1 MKHTIK
7 ELGDCRIEITVDV
20 DPTVWEAA
28 QQKALNKA
36 LSTVS
41 IKGFR
46 PGKAPKAMAMA
57 HVDPSRVMNAALD
70 EVLTPAYASV
80 LNEEHIQP
88 FNRPSVNVSKVT
100 DKELTLVFTVTT
112 MPKVTLGAYTGIEE
126 KRAVVPVSEEEIA
139 DSISQRLAAAAE
151 LSVVEREAKEGDTV
165 VLDFKGFVNGEAFDG
180 GEAENYSLELGSHSF
195 VPGFEEALVGVK
207 AGDEKEV
214 NITFPEQYVAELAG
228 KEAVFHCHI
237 HEVKEKSV
245 PALTEEAVA
254 DLGIEGVKTVEELK
268 EHEKKALLEKKT
280 NSANA
285 AYYDSIVSKIVAASH
300 VEIAS
305 EIIESDV
312 AAREEQTKKQ
322 IESNGLTFKQYLE
335 ITGQTEE
342 QMKENLRKGSEQNLK
357 TFLVLQ
363 AIASKEHMV
372 VDDAELNVEL
382 SKMAEQYKMKIE
394 DIRKALG
401 NSLETFREN
410 LQNRKIQEFL
420 LANNGENAKKEA
432 AVVAEKA
439 EEEPEEENPAPKK
452 SAPKKTTAK
461 KSTTKKSADTKAE

>member
-1 MKHTIK
+1 M
-7 ELGDCRIEITVDV
+7 
-20 DPTVWEAA
+20 
-28 QQKALNKA
+28 
-36 LSTVS
+36 
-41 IKGFR
+41 
-46 PGKAPKAMAMA
+46 
-57 HVDPSRVMNAALD
+57 
-70 EVLTPAYASV
+70 
-80 LNEEHIQP
+80 
-88 FNRPSVNVSKVT
+88 
-100 DKELTLVFTVTT
+100 
-112 MPKVTLGAYTGIEE
+112 
-126 KRAVVPVSEEEIA
+126 
-139 DSISQRLAAAAE
+139 
-151 LSVVEREAKEGDTV
+151 
-165 VLDFKGFVNGEAFDG
+165 
-180 GEAENYSLELGSHSF
+180 
-195 VPGFEEALVGVK
+195 
-207 AGDEKEV
+207 
-214 NITFPEQYVAELAG
+214 
-228 KEAVFHCHI
+228 
-237 HEVKEKSV
+237 
-245 PALTEEAVA
+245 
-254 DLGIEGVKTVEELK
+254 
-268 EHEKKALLEKKT
+268 
-280 NSANA
+280 
-285 AYYDSIVSKIVAASH
+285 AASR

-439 EEEPEEENPAPKK
+439 EEEPEEEKPAPKK
-452 SAPKKTTAK
+452 SAAKKTTAK
-461 KSTTKKSADTKAE
+461 KSTTKKSADAKAE

>member
-7 ELGDCRIEITVDV
+7 ELGDCRIEITVEV
-20 DPTVWEAA
+20 DPTVWESA
-28 QQKALNKA
+28 QQKALNRA
-36 LSTVS
+36 LSNVQ

-46 PGKAPKAMAMA
+46 KGKAPKALAMA
-57 HVDPSRVMNAALD
+57 QVDPSRVMNAALD

-88 FNRPSVNVSKVT
+88 FNRPSVNVTKVT

-126 KRAVVPVSEEEIA
+126 KRPVVSVSEEEIA

-165 VLDFKGFVNGEAFDG
+165 VLDFKGYVNGEAFDG

-207 AGDEKEV
+207 AGEDKEV
-214 NITFPEQYVAELAG
+214 NITFPQQYVAELAG

-245 PALTEEAVA
+245 PALSEEAVA

-268 EHEKKALLEKKT
+268 EHEKKAILEKKT

-285 AYYDSIVSKIVAASH
+285 AYYDAIVAKIVAASK

-342 QMKENLRKGSEQNLK
+342 QMKENLRKGSEENLK

-363 AIASKEHMV
+363 AIAAKEHMV
-372 VDDAELNVEL
+372 VDDAELDVEL
-382 SKMAEQYKMKIE
+382 SKMAEQYKMKVE

-420 LANNGENAKKEA
+420 LANNGENVKAEPKLSS
-432 AVVAEKA
+432 EKA
-439 EEEPEEENPAPKK
+439 EEAEEEKPAAKK
-452 SAPKKTTAK
+452 PAAKKTTAK
-461 KSTTKKSADTKAE
+461 KATAKKAAEPKAE